1 MYREISSYRSPR
13 YRFTRSSPSSRSFFF
28 FFFFLILG
36 EEANNFPSRCF
47 PFLELRIR
55 EDEAIVR
62 RFSLNI
68 VVVAC
73 LQTSRLNN
81 PDGWHRWFQR
91 AQGHGRRS
99 KCQPRFFSPDSCRSP
114 PDCAAVSSFFLR
126 IFTNRLMQ
134 FYWIKFRTDL
144 SVRSIAWERGW
155 FIDRRVYRLH
165 RFREGEQ
172 VGSQRVGFETERN
185 RFGSSVFN
193 PLRFPSSRANKTRLN
208 NCLEQ
213 AGWLISPFR
222 AEIERVWRRR
232 SSLIDRF
239 SASLSI

>member
-1 MYREISSYRSPR
+1 MLAFKLLVSIIRMVDTGDFNARKDTAAARNASLVSFPPILVDHRQTALLSP
-13 YRFTRSSPSSRSFFF
+13 
-28 FFFFLILG
+28 L
-36 EEANNFPSRCF
+36 
-47 PFLELRIR
+47 
-55 EDEAIVR
+55 
-62 RFSLNI
+62 
-68 VVVAC
+68 
-73 LQTSRLNN
+73 
-81 PDGWHRWFQR
+81 
-91 AQGHGRRS
+91 
-99 KCQPRFFSPDSCRSP
+99 
-114 PDCAAVSSFFLR
+114 FFLR

-134 FYWIKFRTDL
+134 FYWIKLRTDL